1 MLITDSPVV
10 AFYSGKPPDQI
21 SGSQVLPLDRD
32 EAIVWI
38 REHDV
43 GEVIVEN
50 ISYYRATAVF
60 PQLAAGNPTP
70 PFELLGD
77 QRYYQA
83 PGGKPVYAYRLGA
96 ALDQQS
102 LFPGVDAAVRPAPQE
117 GKTAPLAKGVTLIVN
132 GRAAAGEGM
141 GFGVPIVRYPDGWV
155 YPMTVDVLDLSAG
168 GQAIWRSTYELD
180 EIGGD
185 AVHDYSFVPIQSRG
199 RIQVTFTAGS
209 GGISVVVRVL
219 ALDPGYTQ
227 VAILNEESAAFD
239 DVADPSQTL
248 IGPQFGIWV
257 PVGGDWARLR
267 SAGLGVEWS
276 LPAIAGAQ
284 LFAGRELSAPG
295 FDWAGLDYVFTG
307 PFSGTAY
314 RINVQE
320 AR

>member
-1 MLITDSPVV
+1 
-10 AFYSGKPPDQI
+10 
-21 SGSQVLPLDRD
+21 VLPLDRD
-32 EAIVWI
+32 QAIAWI
-38 REHDV
+38 RAHDV

-60 PQLAAGNPTP
+60 PELATGQATP

-117 GKTAPLAKGVTLIVN
+117 GKTAPLAKGVTLTVN
-132 GRAAAGEGM
+132 G
-141 GFGVPIVRYPDGWV
+141 
-155 YPMTVDVLDLSAG
+155 
-168 GQAIWRSTYELD
+168 
-180 EIGGD
+180 
-185 AVHDYSFVPIQSRG
+185 
-199 RIQVTFTAGS
+199 
-209 GGISVVVRVL
+209 
-219 ALDPGYTQ
+219 
-227 VAILNEESAAFD
+227 
-239 DVADPSQTL
+239 ADPSQTL
-248 IGPQFGIWV
+248 VGPQLGIWV
-257 PVGGDWARLR
+257 PVGGGWARLR

-276 LPAIAGAQ
+276 LPSIAGAQ

-295 FDWAGLDYVFTG
+295 FDWAGLDYMFTG
-307 PFSGTAY
+307 PFSETAY